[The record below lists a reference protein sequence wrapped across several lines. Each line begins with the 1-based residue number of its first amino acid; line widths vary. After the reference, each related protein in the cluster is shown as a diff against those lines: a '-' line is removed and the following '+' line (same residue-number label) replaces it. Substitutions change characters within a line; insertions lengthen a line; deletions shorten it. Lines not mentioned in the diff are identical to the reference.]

1 MQKADRKQPPAFH
14 FWVAVSK
21 EKGFS
26 KVLIKSHE
34 KSNKKPQNQANM
46 WSTENSRF
54 CEKYI
59 EKQPKTS
66 QNSLFSAVFL
76 VEVAGLELAASSTRR
91 VALLIFKW
99 FLRLFGAF

>member
-1 MQKADRKQPPAFH
+1 MRADENQSSALKICI
-14 FWVAVSK
+14 AVSK

-26 KVLIKSHE
+26 KYLRKSHE

-66 QNSLFSAVFL
+66 QNGLFSAVFW
-76 VEVAGLELAASSTRR
+76 S
-91 VALLIFKW
+91 K
-99 FLRLFGAF
+99 

>member
-1 MQKADRKQPPAFH
+1 MSIKQIPICRDDDKERGLAEINLSALKIC
-14 FWVAVSK
+14 VAVSK

-34 KSNKKPQNQANM
+34 KSNKKPKNQANM
-46 WSTENSRF
+46 WSTENIRF

-66 QNSLFSAVFL
+66 QNSLFSA
-76 VEVAGLELAASSTRR
+76 
-91 VALLIFKW
+91 
-99 FLRLFGAF
+99 AFWSK